1 RTSFD
6 KETILWAYGTPICDL
21 TLYMSLAG
29 DLQYLTFTRLDMSY
43 RVQQVALLLVVL
55 LSAIMFFLATTYWS
69 CKRQYTLSR
78 SSAEVMTTPRM
89 PSSWLGCVLFGRD
102 DAKSGRMVENENHS
116 RSETSTSNNYRR
128 THGVD

>member
-1 RTSFD
+1 MFLCQKKHATEIHDHVSMRNCHSFRTSFD

-78 SSAEVMTTPRM
+78 SSAEGEYCGLINAAT
-89 PSSWLGCVLFGRD
+89 
-102 DAKSGRMVENENHS
+102 
-116 RSETSTSNNYRR
+116 
-128 THGVD
+128 